1 MYEPGRGAGCSYAA
15 VTAENQTMKRELM
28 LFGGTASLLI
38 LAACGSA
45 TAGTGGTPTAIATPV
60 QTPTTVPTPTP
71 IPTAIATPTP
81 TPTPVPTHAPATGTA
96 ITLRSVGN
104 LGQIL
109 VGANGKTVYVFLA
122 DRGTTSTC
130 NGSCAQNWPPVTTT
144 GTPRAMG
151 GVSQALLGTTRRA
164 SGSMQVTYHGHP
176 LYYFIADSGPGM
188 ANGEGLNAFGAL
200 WEVITA
206 AGMSR

>member
-15 VTAENQTMKRELM
+15 VTAENQSMKRELM
-28 LFGGTASLLI
+28 LFSGTASLLI

-45 TAGTGGTPTAIATPV
+45 TAGTSAGTPTAIATPI
-60 QTPTTVPTPTP
+60 QTPTAAPTPTP
-71 IPTAIATPTP
+71 TAVA
-81 TPTPVPTHAPATGTA
+81 TPTPVPTQAPATGTA
-96 ITLRSVGN
+96 IMLRSVGN

-109 VGANGKTVYVFLA
+109 VGANGKTVYFFMG
-122 DRGTTSTC
+122 DTGMTSTC

-144 GTPRAMG
+144 GTPRAVG
-151 GVSQALLGTTRRA
+151 GVSQALLGTTTRA
-164 SGSMQVTYHGHP
+164 NGSMQVTYHGHP
-176 LYYFIADSGPGM
+176 LYYFIADTGPGM

-200 WEVITA
+200 WKVVTA

>member
-1 MYEPGRGAGCSYAA
+1 
-15 VTAENQTMKRELM
+15 MKRELM

-45 TAGTGGTPTAIATPV
+45 TAGTSGTPTAIATPV
-60 QTPTTVPTPTP
+60 QTPTAPPTPT
-71 IPTAIATPTP
+71 PTAIATPTP
-81 TPTPVPTHAPATGTA
+81 TPVPTQAPATGTA

-109 VGANGKTVYVFLA
+109 VGANGKTVYVFLG
-122 DRGTTSTC
+122 DRGMTSTC

-144 GTPRAMG
+144 GAPRAMG
-151 GVSQALLGTTRRA
+151 GVLQALLGTTRRA

-200 WEVITA
+200 WEVVNA
-206 AGMSR
+206 AGMSK